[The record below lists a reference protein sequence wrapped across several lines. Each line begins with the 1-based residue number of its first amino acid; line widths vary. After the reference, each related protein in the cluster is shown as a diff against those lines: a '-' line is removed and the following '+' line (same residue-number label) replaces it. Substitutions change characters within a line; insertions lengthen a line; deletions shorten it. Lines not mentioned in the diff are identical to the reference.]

1 MERAGEKLKFSQFG
15 LPFVNEGLIEDL
27 YAKSL
32 AKAETTREK
41 ADYDIYYE
49 PSKEEAE
56 STITDADAFLK
67 RIEAAIEKIT

>member
-1 MERAGEKLKFSQFG
+1 MERAEEKLESA
-15 LPFVNEGLIEDL
+15 NLIEEL

-32 AKAETTREK
+32 AKAQTKREK

-56 STITDADAFLK
+56 SIIEDAENFLVRIKDAIRDILNLK
-67 RIEAAIEKIT
+67 ER